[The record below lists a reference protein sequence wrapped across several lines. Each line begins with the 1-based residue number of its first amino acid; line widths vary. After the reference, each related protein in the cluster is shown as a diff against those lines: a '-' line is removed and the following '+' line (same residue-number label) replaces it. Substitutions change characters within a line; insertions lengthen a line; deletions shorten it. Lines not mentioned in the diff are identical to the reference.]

1 MAGRPSHK
9 PDRRTREL
17 VSALALNGIT
27 QDRIVAHAGI
37 SEPSSSQSITA
48 QELDLAHR
56 IGLRACREKSRPHRF
71 NRFR

>member
-27 QDRIVAHAGI
+27 QDRIAAHAGI
-37 SEPSSSQSITA
+37 SEPSSSKA
-48 QELDLAHR
+48 YRQELDLATESVCAPR
-56 IGLRACREKSRPHRF
+56 RQKSCSHRF